1 MKRTIKTRN
10 RRYHSKNKK
19 RTRKYRGGANIDFLL
34 TNNTQLLHATKEE
47 FLSSLLES
55 GNLMSNIERRE
66 KGLVNIGEGYANRT
80 ICHPYYTDIPQ
91 KCTETYGVYLRLFM
105 YGNKF
110 FNTDIYPFKKE
121 RNYCGLVFSPKCLD
135 GTLWHINTC
144 ENNGFIIL
152 DGNAEYG
159 DCEKDFSITIAP
171 QQVIDILPKTT
182 ITQIKPI
189 ETLTSDFYEQVKYTT
204 EVVVLNSI
212 DLKHLE
218 KIYFMNPEHLE
229 KYREKLD
236 DMNISYELII

>member
-1 MKRTIKTRN
+1 MRRTIKRRN
-10 RRYHSKNKK
+10 RSKNRK
-19 RTRKYRGGANIDFLL
+19 RTHKQHGGAELDFFLRND
-34 TNNTQLLHATKEE
+34 THLLHGTKEG
-47 FLSSLLES
+47 FLDSLLES
-55 GNLMSNIERRE
+55 GHLLSNIERRE
-66 KGLVNIGEGYANRT
+66 KGLYNVGEGNANRT
-80 ICHPYYTDIPQ
+80 ICHPYKADIPQ

-110 FNTDIYPFKKE
+110 FNTDVYPFKKE
-121 RNYCGLVFSPKCLD
+121 RNYCGLVLSPKCLD

-159 DCEKDFSITIAP
+159 DCDKSLSLTIAP
-171 QQVIDILPKTT
+171 KQVIDILHETA
-182 ITQIKPI
+182 IDHIKPVEI
-189 ETLTSDFYEQVKYTT
+189 LTPEFYDEVKSTT

-218 KIYFMNPEHLE
+218 KIYFMNPEHLD

-236 DMNISYELII
+236 KMNISYELITH